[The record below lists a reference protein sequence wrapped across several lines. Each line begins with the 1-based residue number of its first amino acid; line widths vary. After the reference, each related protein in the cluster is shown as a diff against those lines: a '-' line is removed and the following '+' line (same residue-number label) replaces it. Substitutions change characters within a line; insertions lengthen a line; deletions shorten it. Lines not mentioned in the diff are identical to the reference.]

1 MRASGREGGLAGI
14 ESPDGTVGCGNGT
27 AVRANDSA
35 VCRDDSAVRSFL
47 AQGET
52 FLGGQD

>member
-35 VCRDDSAVRSFL
+35 VCRDDSAVRNFL